1 MIHHKRWQTYNII
14 RLWNVTCGSWFHQL
28 SRPSLICIT
37 VNDNDPVFKMCI
49 FTGLVGSVFQITA
62 SSGGCDL
69 TLNCRLIFDGLVAV
83 CRAELFLQNLE
94 IKKSP
99 PQKNP
104 RWASKTDQCIYPK
117 LSCWGTSGTYYCT
130 HSLHYPLAKFPL
142 WEWPFFFISN
152 RRLFCIIR
160 HANGSK
166 LDAHI
171 HQPNALHL
179 FICKYTVLTQG
190 LQQK

>member
-99 PQKNP
+99 PKKTPDELQKLTSAYIPNYHVGVHLGLITALTP
-104 RWASKTDQCIYPK
+104 FIILWRSSPCESGRSSSSVTGDSSALYATLMD
-117 LSCWGTSGTYYCT
+117 LS
-130 HSLHYPLAKFPL
+130 
-142 WEWPFFFISN
+142 
-152 RRLFCIIR
+152 
-160 HANGSK
+160 
-166 LDAHI
+166 
-171 HQPNALHL
+171 
-179 FICKYTVLTQG
+179 
-190 LQQK
+190 

>member
-1 MIHHKRWQTYNII
+1 MI
-14 RLWNVTCGSWFHQL
+14 
-28 SRPSLICIT
+28 
-37 VNDNDPVFKMCI
+37 
-49 FTGLVGSVFQITA
+49 
-62 SSGGCDL
+62 
-69 TLNCRLIFDGLVAV
+69 
-83 CRAELFLQNLE
+83 LFLKCASLLDWRGQCFRLLPLRVGVISLWTADWSLMVLLLCVVQNSFSRTWKSNPPP
-94 IKKSP
+94 KKT
-99 PQKNP
+99 P

>member
-28 SRPSLICIT
+28 SRPSLIYIT

-99 PQKNP
+99 PKNP
-104 RWASKTDQCIYPK
+104 PDELQK
-117 LSCWGTSGTYYCT
+117 LTSAYIPNYHVGVHLGLITALT
-130 HSLHYPLAKFPL
+130 PFIIL
-142 WEWPFFFISN
+142 WRSSPCESG
-152 RRLFCIIR
+152 RSSSSVT
-160 HANGSK
+160 GDSS
-166 LDAHI
+166 
-171 HQPNALHL
+171 ALYATL
-179 FICKYTVLTQG
+179 MDLS
-190 LQQK
+190 

>member
-1 MIHHKRWQTYNII
+1 M
-14 RLWNVTCGSWFHQL
+14 C
-28 SRPSLICIT
+28 T

-49 FTGLVGSVFQITA
+49 FTGLAGSVFQITA

-94 IKKSP
+94 IKP
-99 PQKNP
+99 PPKKTP